1 MLREKTDDG
10 ADLDFDEF
18 SASTYAEWRAEAE
31 ATLAG
36 APFEKKLVTR
46 TAEGI
51 ETQPIYCRES
61 LAGLTHLG
69 PLPCQPPFV
78 RGTRSNGGWEI
89 AQGISGESAE
99 ALNEALRSD
108 LDRGQ
113 TALNITLQEAAHC
126 DGSLPGRRG
135 VLIETGTDIDQIL
148 DGVNLGKAPL
158 YIQPGPAGLPL
169 FALLISSLRRTGAD
183 IHGLRG
189 ALENDP
195 IGELASHGSLPHS
208 LAAAFDQMALVT
220 RAAILHMP
228 HFRTV
233 GIHAHVYSDAGGNA
247 VQELAFALATGV
259 EYLRQLETRGFCVD
273 DTAPRLRFA
282 FSIGADFFTAL
293 AKLRA
298 ARMLWARIVAASGG
312 GTDAQKMCIHARTAL
327 WNRSA
332 LDPYVNLLRGTT
344 EAFAAIAGG
353 CDSLEVGAYDEVMR
367 PADEA
372 SRRMA
377 RNTQII
383 LREECHFD
391 HVIDPAG
398 GSYYVETLTDQLARK
413 AWTLFQEVE
422 KLGGMGKAV
431 RIGTP
436 QHQVRAVA
444 ARKNEAVA
452 ERRLSLIGVNVYANP
467 KEKPP
472 KVLHEPTRRAEAGE
486 SASGAGPGTWL
497 AEICGAT
504 TENLVGLAIAAA
516 AAGATLGELSSA
528 LSARDGEPARAEM
541 LAPRR
546 ASEPFE
552 KMRAAVAAA
561 GPPKVFL
568 ANMGSPR
575 QHKTRADFATSFFQV
590 GGFRVI
596 ENRAFPSVD
605 TAAEAASQ
613 SEAPI
618 VVICSTDETYPE
630 IVPPLAGKIKADR
643 PEVILVLAGYPE
655 EHVEAFKEAGV
666 DEFIHIRANC
676 YETLRGIVE
685 RMGLKP

>member
-1 MLREKTDDG
+1 MLREEADDG
-10 ADLDFDEF
+10 TDLDFGEF
-18 SASTYAEWRAEAE
+18 PASTYAEWRAETE
-31 ATLAG
+31 AILAG
-36 APFEKKLVTR
+36 AAFEKKLVSR
-46 TAEGI
+46 TSEGI
-51 ETQPIYCRES
+51 ETQPIYCRED
-61 LAGLTHLG
+61 LPGLSHLG
-69 PLPCQPPFV
+69 SLPGEPPFV

-99 ALNEALRSD
+99 ALNKALLSD
-108 LDRGQ
+108 LERGQ
-113 TALNITLQEAAHC
+113 TAINITLQEAAHC
-126 DGSLPGRRG
+126 DGNLPGRRG
-135 VLIETGTDIDQIL
+135 VLIETRADIDQIL
-148 DGVNLGKAPL
+148 DGVDLGKVAL
-158 YIQPGPAGLPL
+158 FIQPGPEGLPL
-169 FALLISSLRRTGAD
+169 FALLISALRRTGAD

-195 IGELASHGSLPHS
+195 IGELVSHGSLPNS

-228 HFRTV
+228 DFRTV
-233 GIHAHVYSDAGGNA
+233 GVHAHIYGDAGGNA
-247 VQELAFALATGV
+247 VQELAFAVATGV

-273 DTAPRLRFA
+273 DTAPRFRFA

-312 GTDAQKMCIHARTAL
+312 GTDGQKMSIHARTSL

-332 LDPYVNLLRGTT
+332 LDAHVNLLRGTT

-353 CDSLEVGAYDEVMR
+353 CDSLEVGAYDEVIR

-383 LREECHFD
+383 LRDECHFD
-391 HVIDPAG
+391 HVVDPAG

-413 AWTLFQEVE
+413 AWTVFQEIE
-422 KLGGMGKAV
+422 RLGGMAKAV

-444 ARKNEAVA
+444 ARKNEAIA
-452 ERRLSLIGVNVYANP
+452 ERRLSLIGVNVYPDP
-467 KEKPP
+467 KERPP
-472 KVLHEPTRRAEAGE
+472 EAIHEPTRHAEAGE
-486 SASGAGPGTWL
+486 SASGADPGTWL
-497 AEICGAT
+497 AEVCGAT

-516 AAGATLGELSSA
+516 AAGARLGELSSA
-528 LSARDGEPARAEM
+528 LSARDGEAARAEM
-541 LAPRR
+541 LLIRR

-568 ANMGSPR
+568 ANMGPPR
-575 QHKTRADFATSFFQV
+575 QHKTRADFAASFFQV

-596 ENRAFPSVD
+596 ENRAFPSID
-605 TAAEAASQ
+605 TAAEAASH
-613 SEAPI
+613 SGAPI

-630 IVPPLAGKIKADR
+630 IVPPLAGKIKADS
-643 PEVILVLAGYPE
+643 PDVILVLAGFPE

-666 DEFIHIRANC
+666 DAFIHIRANC

-685 RMGLKP
+685 RMGLNL